1 MRLWGHVAGEV
12 TSCPCSSTNSSLW
25 PFSISPLRCPLLPR
39 PVSLWPCPNLSAL
52 PLQCIGVLPLPSL
65 CLLALV
71 FLLLALPMPSCCIA
85 PSHPGLSRC
94 SHAPISPLCH
104 CLTPPVA
111 APHHLCH
118 LPSGQCAIPA
128 FEDLLGDDHNK
139 RLLKLL
145 YWTAEWHGLAKLRLH
160 TWAIL
165 DHLESLTKEYG
176 HLMRSFRDLTCS
188 QFETKELQWEVD
200 AWKRA
205 QQHAQ
210 ARGSS
215 KGSQSISEWWKKT
228 FNLFML
234 KFHAL
239 GDYICTIQ
247 IFGTTDLFS
256 TQVVWNSYHVIN
268 IYVLKM
274 NRVN

>member
-1 MRLWGHVAGEV
+1 MFINKLITAAFLHLA
-12 TSCPCSSTNSSLW
+12 P
-25 PFSISPLRCPLLPR
+25 
-39 PVSLWPCPNLSAL
+39 AML
-52 PLQCIGVLPLPSL
+52 PLAQACFVVAMPQPL
-65 CLLALV
+65 CLALAMHWCPTPPITM
-71 FLLLALPMPSCCIA
+71 LARPGLS

-104 CLTPPVA
+104 CLTPSVA

-139 RLLKLL
+139 CLLKLL
-145 YWTAEWHGLAKLRLH
+145 YRTAEWHGLAKLRLH

-176 HLMRSFRDLTCS
+176 RLMRSFRDLTCS
-188 QFETKELQWEVD
+188 QFETKELQREVD
-200 AWKRA
+200 AQKWA

-215 KGSQSISEWWKKT
+215 KGSQSISERWKKT
-228 FNLFML
+228 FNLFTL

-239 GDYICTIQ
+239 GDYVYTI
-247 IFGTTDLFS
+247 
-256 TQVVWNSYHVIN
+256 
-268 IYVLKM
+268 
-274 NRVN
+274 